1 MCNLEQSEVIPPL
14 SPKGKEGGKTWL
26 CCSRNCYWSNRWI
39 PFVIVVICTF
49 YLQSLQINKN
59 TLILFGDHLDWG
71 TYGRLL
77 ASLLSAVANVGTA
90 GKGAGGP
97 KSLY

>member
-1 MCNLEQSEVIPPL
+1 MLQPELLLVEPL
-14 SPKGKEGGKTWL
+14 DTFCHRRHL
-26 CCSRNCYWSNRWI
+26 NFLFAI
-39 PFVIVVICTF
+39 ICI
-49 YLQSLQINKN
+49 SMK
-59 TLILFGDHLDWG
+59 ILFGDHLDWG